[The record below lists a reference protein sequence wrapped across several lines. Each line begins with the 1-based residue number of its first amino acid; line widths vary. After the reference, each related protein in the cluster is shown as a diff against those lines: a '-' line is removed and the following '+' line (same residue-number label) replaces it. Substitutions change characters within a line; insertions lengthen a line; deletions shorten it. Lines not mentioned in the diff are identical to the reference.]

1 MKGSTMKKILILLS
15 VIMLITCSSAFADEQ
30 SAILTLQSS
39 MDTSVNLVVAV
50 SISENSNSCG
60 GSFSLIYDST
70 KLKIES
76 YKQSELLSPYSYFVN
91 LTYKNDTARFSWA
104 GTENLTKGGELFAV
118 SFIPIENS
126 NFETNIVIDNPKLAD
141 SNGNKI
147 SVTNDNCKITYK
159 PNNSLNHR
167 NSGGTAKS
175 SNSKNANDEKKI
187 EVKPNIFSDVN
198 ETDWFY
204 DPVMSVYASGLM
216 QGISENSFE
225 PSSKLTRAMFIT
237 VMHRISD
244 IPRVKGQSVFA
255 DVDDSA
261 WYADAVAWG
270 YENKIISGIS
280 ETEFAP
286 NDYITRE
293 QIATMLYRYA
303 KYKDVNVD
311 NIANAADMSPYPDT
325 VQISDWAIDAMR
337 YCISKKIITGDDTGN
352 IFPQNYASRA
362 EMAAVIVRFIKEF

>member
-1 MKGSTMKKILILLS
+1 MKKILILLS

-30 SAILTLQSS
+30 AAILTLQSS
-39 MDTSVNLVVAV
+39 MDTSGNLVVTV
-50 SISENSNSCG
+50 SISDNSNSCG

-70 KLKIES
+70 KLKIAS

-104 GTENLTKGGELFAV
+104 GTEELTKGGELFAI
-118 SFIPIENS
+118 SFAPIANG
-126 NFETNIVIDNPKLAD
+126 NFETDITIDNPKLAD
-141 SNGNKI
+141 SNGNKV
-147 SVTNDNCKITYK
+147 SVTGDNCKITYK
-159 PNNSLNHR
+159 QNNSSNYR
-167 NSGGTAKS
+167 NSGGAAKS

-204 DPVMSVYASGLM
+204 DSIMSVYASGLM
-216 QGISENSFE
+216 QGMSENSFE

-244 IPRVKGQSVFA
+244 IPKVKGQSVFV

-270 YENKIISGIS
+270 YESKIISGIS

-293 QIATMLYRYA
+293 QIATILYRYA

-311 NIANAADMSPYPDT
+311 NIANEADITVYPDA
-325 VQISDWAIDAMR
+325 VQISDWATDAMR
-337 YCISKKIITGDDTGN
+337 YCILKKIITGDNAGN
-352 IFPQNYASRA
+352 VLPQSYASRA
-362 EMAAVIVRFIKEF
+362 EMATMIVRLIKDF

>member
-1 MKGSTMKKILILLS
+1 MKKILILLS

-30 SAILTLQSS
+30 AAILPLQSS
-39 MDTSVNLVVAV
+39 MDISGNLVVTV
-50 SISENSNSCG
+50 NISDNSNSCG
-60 GSFSLIYDST
+60 GSFNLIYDNK
-70 KLKIES
+70 KLKIAS

-104 GTENLTKGGELFAV
+104 GTENLTKGGELFVV

-126 NFETNIVIDNPKLAD
+126 NFETDIVIDNSKLAD

-147 SVTNDNCKITYK
+147 SVTSDNCKITYK
-159 PNNSLNHR
+159 PSNSSNYR
-167 NSGGTAKS
+167 NSGNMGKS

-187 EVKPNIFSDVN
+187 EAKPNIFSDVN

-204 DPVMSVYASGLM
+204 DSIMSAYESGLM
-216 QGISENSFE
+216 QGMSENSFE

-237 VMHRISD
+237 VMNRISD
-244 IPRVKGQSVFA
+244 IPKVKGQSVFV

-293 QIATMLYRYA
+293 QIATILYRYA

-311 NIANAADMSPYPDT
+311 NIANEADMSPYPDA
-325 VQISDWAIDAMR
+325 VQISNWAINAMR

-352 IFPQNYASRA
+352 IFPQNYASRV
-362 EMAAVIVRFIKEF
+362 EMAAMIVRFIQE

>member
-1 MKGSTMKKILILLS
+1 MKKILILLS
-15 VIMLITCSSAFADEQ
+15 VIMLIAYSSAFADEQ
-30 SAILTLQSS
+30 AGILTLESS
-39 MDTSVNLVVAV
+39 MDTSGNLVVTV
-50 SISENSNSCG
+50 GISENSNSCG

-70 KLKIES
+70 KLKITS
-76 YKQSELLSPYSYFVN
+76 YKQSELLSPYSCFVN

-104 GTENLTKGGELFAV
+104 GTEELTKGGELFAV
-118 SFIPIENS
+118 SFTPIANS
-126 NFETNIVIDNPKLAD
+126 SFETDIVTDNPKLAD
-141 SNGNKI
+141 SNGNRI
-147 SVTNDNCKITYK
+147 SVTGDNCKITYK

-167 NSGGTAKS
+167 NSGGTAKN

-187 EVKPNIFSDVN
+187 EVKLNIFSDVN

-204 DPVMSVYASGLM
+204 DSVMSIYELGLM
-216 QGISENSFE
+216 QGMSENSFE
-225 PSSKLTRAMFIT
+225 PNIKLTRAMFIT

-244 IPRVKGQSVFA
+244 IPKVKGQAVFT
-255 DVDDSA
+255 DVDDGA

-293 QIATMLYRYA
+293 QIATILYRYA

-311 NIANAADMSPYPDT
+311 NIANTADMSPYPDT
-325 VQISDWAIDAMR
+325 VQISDWAINAMR

-362 EMAAVIVRFIKEF
+362 EMAAMIVRFIKEF